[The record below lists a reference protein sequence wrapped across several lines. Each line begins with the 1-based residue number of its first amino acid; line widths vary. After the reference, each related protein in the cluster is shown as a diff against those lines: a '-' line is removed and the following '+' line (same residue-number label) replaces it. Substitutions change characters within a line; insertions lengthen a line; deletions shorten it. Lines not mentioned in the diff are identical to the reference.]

1 MSGPAVAA
9 VLRAIEQD
17 PADLKDENAQYTCAL
32 CREPMGRPAPEDDP
46 VTICN
51 GCVYG
56 ALDALYDEVRRLQE
70 LAAPL
75 GALQEGRGLLAVSE
89 ATIDPGPPDLS
100 HRLPGRGRRQE

>member
-1 MSGPAVAA
+1 MSGQAEA
-9 VLRAIEQD
+9 VLRAIELD
-17 PADLKDENAQYTCAL
+17 PADLADENAQYVCAL

-56 ALDALYDEVRRLQE
+56 ALDALYDEVRRLQK

-75 GALQEGRGLLAVSE
+75 GPLEEGGGLPAGPEAAV
-89 ATIDPGPPDLS
+89 DPGPPDLP
-100 HRLPGRGRRQE
+100 HRLPGYGGGQK